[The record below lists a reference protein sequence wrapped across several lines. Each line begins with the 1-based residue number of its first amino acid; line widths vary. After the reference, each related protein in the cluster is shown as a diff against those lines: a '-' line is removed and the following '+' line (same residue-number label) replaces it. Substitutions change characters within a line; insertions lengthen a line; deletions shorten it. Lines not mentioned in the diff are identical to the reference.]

1 MKSLISVSRG
11 ETFNTFFNKENI
23 ELAESF
29 GGAIWNEK
37 EHRMTPAEVAERI
50 GDCENYVTLWSSP
63 RLDAEILKNA
73 PNLKILTHLGGTVV
87 PFVSDEMWERGIKVI
102 SANDYFAESV
112 AEGTLAYI
120 LCALRD
126 IPKFSSELKVE
137 KKWRPEPWYTAGLM
151 GKKIGIVSYGTI
163 ARKLV
168 KILAQFKVS
177 MLVYDIKPL
186 PTEDVEKYGLEAASL
201 ERVFEECDII
211 SLHTPLFDATYHMVD
226 TPLLSRIK
234 DGALFVNT
242 SRGGIVNQ
250 RALEAE
256 LGKGRFRAVLDV
268 FEEEPPKDDCALYGL
283 DNVMM
288 IPHMAGPTIDMRTYI
303 TRSLLL
309 EAAGYVDLGKSLE
322 HEITRAQA
330 ATMSS
335 K

>member
-1 MKSLISVSRG
+1 MKSLVSVSRG

-23 ELAESF
+23 ELVESL
-29 GGAIWNEK
+29 GGAVWNEK
-37 EHRMTPAEVAERI
+37 DHRMTAAEVAERI
-50 GDCENYVTLWSSP
+50 GDCENYVTLWNSP

-126 IPKFSSELKVE
+126 IPKYSSELKVE

-186 PTEDVEKYGLEAASL
+186 PSEDVEKYGLEAASL
-201 ERVFEECDII
+201 ERIFEECDII

-242 SRGGIVNQ
+242 SRGGVVNQ
-250 RALEAE
+250 RSLEAE
-256 LGKGRFRAVLDV
+256 LAKGRFRAVLDV

-309 EAAGYVDLGKSLE
+309 EAAGYVDFGKSLE
-322 HEITRAQA
+322 HEITRKQA

>member
-11 ETFNTFFNKENI
+11 DTFNTFFDKENI
-23 ELAESF
+23 ELAERL
-29 GGAIWNEK
+29 GGAIWNESN
-37 EHRMTPAEVAERI
+37 HRMTVTEVAEQI
-50 GDCENYVTLWSSP
+50 ADCENYVTLWSSP

-73 PNLKILTHLGGTVV
+73 PRLKLLTHLGGTVV

-126 IPKFSSELKVE
+126 IPKYSRELKVE
-137 KKWRPEPWYTAGLM
+137 KKWRPVPWYTAGLM

-168 KILAQFKVS
+168 RILAQFQVS
-177 MLVYDIKPL
+177 LFVYDIKPL
-186 PTEDVEKYGLEAASL
+186 PAEDAEKYGLKAASL
-201 ERVFEECDII
+201 EQIFEECDII
-211 SLHTPLFDATYHMVD
+211 SLHTPLFDATYHMID

-242 SRGGIVNQ
+242 SRGGVVNQ
-250 RALEAE
+250 RSLEAE
-256 LGKGRFRAVLDV
+256 LAKGRFRAVLDV
-268 FEEEPPKDDCALYGL
+268 FEEEPPKEDCALYGL

-309 EAAGYVDLGKSLE
+309 EAAGYVDLGKPLT
-322 HEITRAQA
+322 HEITRKQA
-330 ATMSS
+330 ATMSKS
-335 K
+335 

>member
-11 ETFNTFFNKENI
+11 ETFRTFFNKENI
-23 ELAESF
+23 ELAESL
-29 GGAIWNEK
+29 GGAVWNEK
-37 EHRMTPAEVAERI
+37 EHRMTPSEVAERI
-50 GDCENYVTLWSSP
+50 ADCENYVTLWGSP

-126 IPKFSSELKVE
+126 IPKYSSELKVE

-163 ARKLV
+163 AKKLV

-186 PTEDVEKYGLEAASL
+186 PEEDVEKYGLEAASL
-201 ERVFEECDII
+201 ERIFEECDII

-242 SRGGIVNQ
+242 SRGGVVNQ
-250 RALEAE
+250 RSLEAE
-256 LGKGRFRAVLDV
+256 LAKGRFRAVLDV

-283 DNVMM
+283 DNVLM

-309 EAAGYVDLGKSLE
+309 EASGYVDLGKSLE
-322 HEITRAQA
+322 HEITRKQA
-330 ATMSS
+330 ATMSKS
-335 K
+335 

>member
-11 ETFNTFFNKENI
+11 DTFNTFFDKENI
-23 ELAESF
+23 ELAESL
-29 GGAIWNEK
+29 GGAIWNESN
-37 EHRMTPAEVAERI
+37 HRMTAAAVAEQI
-50 GDCENYVTLWSSP
+50 ADCENYVTLWSSP

-73 PNLKILTHLGGTVV
+73 PRLKLLTHLGGTVV

-126 IPKFSSELKVE
+126 IPKYSRELKVE

-163 ARKLV
+163 ARKFV
-168 KILAQFKVS
+168 RILAQFQVS
-177 MLVYDIKPL
+177 LFVYDIKPL
-186 PTEDVEKYGLEAASL
+186 PAEDVEKYGLKAASL
-201 ERVFEECDII
+201 EQIFEECDII
-211 SLHTPLFDATYHMVD
+211 SLHTPLFDATYHMID

-242 SRGGIVNQ
+242 SRGGVVNQ
-250 RALEAE
+250 RSLEAE
-256 LGKGRFRAVLDV
+256 LAKGRFRAVLDV
-268 FEEEPPKDDCALYGL
+268 FEEEPPKEDCALYGL

-309 EAAGYVDLGKSLE
+309 EAAGYVDLGKPLT
-322 HEITRAQA
+322 HEITRKQS
-330 ATMSS
+330 ATMSKS
-335 K
+335 

>member
-11 ETFNTFFNKENI
+11 ETFNTFFNKENV
-23 ELAESF
+23 ELAESL

-37 EHRMTPAEVAERI
+37 EHRMTTAEVAERI

-151 GKKIGIVSYGTI
+151 GKRIGIVSYGTI

-186 PTEDVEKYGLEAASL
+186 PAEDVEKYGLEAASL
-201 ERVFEECDII
+201 ERIFEECDII

-250 RALEAE
+250 RSLESE
-256 LGKGRFRAVLDV
+256 LAKGRFRAVLDV
-268 FEEEPPKDDCALYGL
+268 FEEEPPKDDCVLYEL

-322 HEITRAQA
+322 HEITRKQA

>member
-11 ETFNTFFNKENI
+11 ETFKTFFNNENI
-23 ELAESF
+23 ELAESL
-29 GGAIWNEK
+29 GGAVWNEK
-37 EHRMTPAEVAERI
+37 EHRMTPSEVAERI
-50 GDCENYVTLWSSP
+50 ADCENYVTLWGSP

-126 IPKFSSELKVE
+126 IPKYSSELKVE

-163 ARKLV
+163 AKKLV

-186 PTEDVEKYGLEAASL
+186 PEEDVEKYGLEAASL
-201 ERVFEECDII
+201 ERIFEECDII

-242 SRGGIVNQ
+242 SRGGVVNQ
-250 RALEAE
+250 RSLEAE
-256 LGKGRFRAVLDV
+256 LAKGRFRAVLDV

-283 DNVMM
+283 DNVLM

-309 EAAGYVDLGKSLE
+309 EASGYVDLGKSLE
-322 HEITRAQA
+322 HEITRKQA
-330 ATMSS
+330 ATMSKS
-335 K
+335 

>member
-23 ELAESF
+23 DLAESL
-29 GGAIWNEK
+29 GGAIWNESS
-37 EHRMTPAEVAERI
+37 HRMSATEVAECIR
-50 GDCENYVTLWSSP
+50 DCENYVTLWGSP

-73 PNLKILTHLGGTVV
+73 PKLKILTHLGGTVV

-126 IPKFSSELKVE
+126 IPKYSSELKDE

-168 KILAQFKVS
+168 KILSQFKVS

-186 PTEDVEKYGLEAASL
+186 PTEDVEKYRIEAASL
-201 ERVFEECDII
+201 ERIFEECDII
-211 SLHTPLFDATYHMVD
+211 SLHTPLFDATYHMID
-226 TPLLSRIK
+226 TPLLARIK

-242 SRGGIVNQ
+242 SRGGVVNQ
-250 RALEAE
+250 RSLEAE
-256 LGKGRFRAVLDV
+256 LAKGRFRAVLDV
-268 FEEEPPKDDCALYGL
+268 FEEEPPKEDCALYGL

-309 EAAGYVDLGKSLE
+309 EAAGYVDLGKPLT
-322 HEITRAQA
+322 HEITRKQA
-330 ATMSS
+330 ATMSKS
-335 K
+335 

>member
-23 ELAESF
+23 ELAERL
-29 GGAIWNEK
+29 GGAIWNESN
-37 EHRMTPAEVAERI
+37 HRMTAAEVAEQI
-50 GDCENYVTLWSSP
+50 ADCENYVTLWSSP

-73 PNLKILTHLGGTVV
+73 PKLKLLTHLGGTVV

-126 IPKFSSELKVE
+126 IPKYSRELKLE

-168 KILAQFKVS
+168 RILAQFQVS
-177 MLVYDIKPL
+177 LLVYDIKPL
-186 PTEDVEKYGLEAASL
+186 PSEDVEKYGLEAASL
-201 ERVFEECDII
+201 ERIFEECDII
-211 SLHTPLFDATYHMVD
+211 SLHTPLFDATYHMID

-242 SRGGIVNQ
+242 SRGGVVNQ
-250 RALEAE
+250 RSLEAE
-256 LGKGRFRAVLDV
+256 LAKGRFRAVLDV
-268 FEEEPPKDDCALYGL
+268 FEEEPPKEDCALYGL

-309 EAAGYVDLGKSLE
+309 EAAGYVDLGKPLA
-322 HEITRAQA
+322 HEITRKQA
-330 ATMSS
+330 ATMSKS
-335 K
+335 

>member
-11 ETFNTFFNKENI
+11 ETFRTFFNKENI
-23 ELAESF
+23 ELAESL
-29 GGAIWNEK
+29 GGAVWNEK
-37 EHRMTPAEVAERI
+37 EHRMTPSEVSERI
-50 GDCENYVTLWSSP
+50 ADCENYVTLWGSP

-126 IPKFSSELKVE
+126 IPKYSSELKVE

-163 ARKLV
+163 AKKLV

-186 PTEDVEKYGLEAASL
+186 PEEDVEKYGLEAASL
-201 ERVFEECDII
+201 ERIFEECDII

-250 RALEAE
+250 RSLEAE
-256 LGKGRFRAVLDV
+256 LAKGRFRAVLDV

-283 DNVMM
+283 DNVLM

-309 EAAGYVDLGKSLE
+309 EASGYVDLGKSLE
-322 HEITRAQA
+322 HEITRKQA
-330 ATMSS
+330 ATMSKS
-335 K
+335 

>member
-11 ETFNTFFNKENI
+11 ETFKTFFNKENI
-23 ELAESF
+23 ELAESL
-29 GGAIWNEK
+29 GGAVWNEK
-37 EHRMTPAEVAERI
+37 EHRMTPSEVAERI
-50 GDCENYVTLWSSP
+50 ADCENYVTLWGSP

-126 IPKFSSELKVE
+126 IPKYSSELKVE

-163 ARKLV
+163 AKKLV

-186 PTEDVEKYGLEAASL
+186 PEEDVEKYGLEAASL
-201 ERVFEECDII
+201 ERIFEECDII

-242 SRGGIVNQ
+242 SRGGVVNQ
-250 RALEAE
+250 RSLEAE
-256 LGKGRFRAVLDV
+256 LAKGRFRAVLDV

-283 DNVMM
+283 DNVLM

-309 EAAGYVDLGKSLE
+309 EASGYVDLGKSLE
-322 HEITRAQA
+322 HEITRKQA
-330 ATMSS
+330 ATMSKS
-335 K
+335 

>member
-23 ELAESF
+23 ELAESL

-37 EHRMTPAEVAERI
+37 DHRMTTAEVAELI
-50 GDCENYVTLWSSP
+50 GDCENYVTLWGSP

-73 PNLKILTHLGGTVV
+73 HNLKILTHLGGTVV

-126 IPKFSSELKVE
+126 IPKFSSDLKVE

-177 MLVYDIKPL
+177 MLVYDIKSL

-201 ERVFEECDII
+201 ERIFEECDII

-226 TPLLSRIK
+226 APLLSRIK

-250 RALEAE
+250 RSLEAE
-256 LGKGRFRAVLDV
+256 LAKGRFRAVLDV

-309 EAAGYVDLGKSLE
+309 EAANYVDLGKSPE
-322 HEITRAQA
+322 HEITRKQA